1 MDIISAS
8 VHVRIVFQYH
18 GTFII
23 TCIIDWILTLL
34 TTCVLES
41 ASILCEATRVTVS

>member
-23 TCIIDWILTLL
+23 TCIMDWILTLL
-34 TTCVLES
+34 TACVLES
-41 ASILCEATRVTVS
+41 SSIFWEGTRVTVS